1 VHGILIQDIDKCVTF
16 SYQYTNRVKFTIWC
30 LGVTG
35 KAIVK
40 NDKAVSEHYT
50 HGKLL
55 GAIRACVAKLGK
67 TIDSI
72 TIEDLAPVD
81 EFHIGGRLAT
91 NNLLDQVNFRE
102 QDHILDVGC
111 GLGGVS
117 RFIARKYNNRVTGID
132 LTQEYIDVG
141 TVLCDW
147 LSLDKQVTLCQGS
160 ALSMPFENETFD
172 GALMLHVGM
181 NIEDKVQLFA
191 EVYRLL
197 RPGAFF
203 AVYDVMRTNVGE
215 LIYPVPWTA
224 EYSTCR
230 LSTPGEYQEALRCA
244 GFNEARVNNRR
255 DFALKLF
262 DKMRAKKA
270 ANGSLPS
277 LGLHTLMQKKTAVM
291 VKNMIGG
298 IAADIIAPVELIV
311 QK

>member
-1 VHGILIQDIDKCVTF
+1 MT
-16 SYQYTNRVKFTIWC
+16 
-30 LGVTG
+30 
-35 KAIVK
+35 

-55 GAIRACVAKLGK
+55 RAIRACVAKLGK
-67 TIDSI
+67 TTDCI

-117 RFIARKYNNRVTGID
+117 RFIARNYNNRVTGID

-147 LSLDKQVTLCQGS
+147 VGLDKQVTLCQGS

-215 LIYPVPWTA
+215 LSYPVPWTA

-230 LSTPGEYQEALRCA
+230 LSTPGEYKEALSCA

-262 DKMRAKKA
+262 DEMRAKKA

>member
-1 VHGILIQDIDKCVTF
+1 MHVILIQDIDNCVTF
-16 SYQYTNRVKFTIWC
+16 SYQYTNGVKFTIWC

-35 KAIVK
+35 KAIVT

-55 GAIRACVAKLGK
+55 RAIQACVAKLGK
-67 TIDSI
+67 TTDCI

-147 LSLDKQVTLCQGS
+147 VGLDKQVTLCQGS

-191 EVYRLL
+191 EIYRLL

-203 AVYDVMRTNVGE
+203 AVYDVMRINVGE
-215 LIYPVPWTA
+215 LSYPVPWTA
-224 EYSTCR
+224 EYSNCR
-230 LSTPGEYQEALRCA
+230 LSTPGEYKEALSCA

-255 DFALKLF
+255 GFALKLF
-262 DKMRAKKA
+262 DKMRARKA